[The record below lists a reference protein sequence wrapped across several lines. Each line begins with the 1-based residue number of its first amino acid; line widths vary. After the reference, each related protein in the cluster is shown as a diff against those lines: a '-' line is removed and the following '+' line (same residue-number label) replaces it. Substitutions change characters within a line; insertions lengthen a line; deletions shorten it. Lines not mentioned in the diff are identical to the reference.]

1 MGVSRYNRVFN
12 LSLAVI
18 VIYNIICLASVVLSI
33 EILDSIV
40 SKSAIIYLIYA
51 IGTLCYKIHLTRY
64 FFLGSYAVKNLV
76 AHGVLTGLSMF
87 LIITVVF

>member
-12 LSLAVI
+12 FSLAI
-18 VIYNIICLASVVLSI
+18 VVLYNIICLAGVVLSI
-33 EILDSIV
+33 DILDSII

-76 AHGVLTGLSMF
+76 AHGVLTGLSAA
-87 LIITVVF
+87 LIIIAV

>member
-12 LSLAVI
+12 FSLAI
-18 VIYNIICLASVVLSI
+18 VVLYNIICLAGVVLSI
-33 EILDSIV
+33 DILDSII
-40 SKSAIIYLIYA
+40 SKSAIIYLVYA

-76 AHGVLTGLSMF
+76 AHGVLTGLSAA
-87 LIITVVF
+87 LIIIAV

>member
-12 LSLAVI
+12 FSLAII
-18 VIYNIICLASVVLSI
+18 VLYNILCLANTVLSI
-33 EILDSIV
+33 SALGGII

-76 AHGVLTGLSMF
+76 AHGVLTGLSAA
-87 LIITVVF
+87 LIIIAV

>member
-12 LSLAVI
+12 FSLAII
-18 VIYNIICLASVVLSI
+18 VLYNIICLAGVVLSI
-33 EILDSIV
+33 DILDSII

-64 FFLGSYAVKNLV
+64 FFLGSYAVNNLV
-76 AHGVLTGLSMF
+76 AHGVLTGLSAA
-87 LIITVVF
+87 LIIIAV

>member
-12 LSLAVI
+12 FSLAII
-18 VIYNIICLASVVLSI
+18 VLYNILCLANTVLSI
-33 EILDSIV
+33 SALGSII

-64 FFLGSYAVKNLV
+64 FFLGFYAVKNLV
-76 AHGVLTGLSMF
+76 AHGVLTGLSAA
-87 LIITVVF
+87 LIIIAV

>member
-12 LSLAVI
+12 FSLAVI
-18 VIYNIICLASVVLSI
+18 VLYNIICLANVVLSI
-33 EILDSIV
+33 EILDSII

-51 IGTLCYKIHLTRY
+51 IGILCYKIHLTRY

-76 AHGVLTGLSMF
+76 AHGVLTGLSAA
-87 LIITVVF
+87 LIIIAV

>member
-12 LSLAVI
+12 FSLAII
-18 VIYNIICLASVVLSI
+18 VLYNILCLANTVLSI
-33 EILDSIV
+33 SALDSII

-76 AHGVLTGLSMF
+76 AHGVLTGLSAA
-87 LIITVVF
+87 LIIIAV

>member
-12 LSLAVI
+12 FSLAII
-18 VIYNIICLASVVLSI
+18 VLYNIICLAGVVLSI
-33 EILDSIV
+33 DILDSII
-40 SKSAIIYLIYA
+40 SKSAIINLIYA

-76 AHGVLTGLSMF
+76 AHGVLTGLSAA
-87 LIITVVF
+87 LIIIAV

>member
-12 LSLAVI
+12 FSLAI
-18 VIYNIICLASVVLSI
+18 VVLYNIICLAGVVLSI
-33 EILDSIV
+33 DILDSII

-51 IGTLCYKIHLTRY
+51 IGTLFYKIHLTRY

-76 AHGVLTGLSMF
+76 AHGVLTGLSAA
-87 LIITVVF
+87 LIIIAV

>member
-12 LSLAVI
+12 FSLAII
-18 VIYNIICLASVVLSI
+18 VLYNIICLAGVVLSI
-33 EILDSIV
+33 DILDSII

-76 AHGVLTGLSMF
+76 AHGVLTGLSAA
-87 LIITVVF
+87 LIIIAV